1 MEVFL
6 LIFSALVPVA
16 AFLAFIY
23 RKDLNKEPRRLLI
36 KSFAWGMFISLPIL
50 IIEYALT
57 MIAPSWGGAWSLLY
71 EAFVV
76 AALAEEGCKAM
87 ALGRV
92 AWEEVE
98 LDEPFDGIVY
108 AVFISLGFA
117 AVENIGYVL
126 GGGFSTSLLRALF
139 SVPGHGLF
147 GVLMGYFFA
156 KARFSSVPLR
166 RLGYLCLSLFVPA
179 LFHGGFNYMLKSMS
193 YWGELEVW
201 GIAIVYLLLF
211 LVLVAFLWRLG
222 LNFIGRHRASSQASS
237 LSDGI
242 GLA

>member
-6 LIFSALVPVA
+6 LILSALVPVV

-23 RKDLNKEPRRLLI
+23 HKDLNKEPRRLLI
-36 KSFAWGMFISLPIL
+36 KSFAWGMFIFIPIL

-57 MIAPSWGGAWSLLY
+57 MIAPNWGGAWQLLY

-76 AALAEEGCKAM
+76 AAVAEEGCKVM
-87 ALGRV
+87 TLGRV

-98 LDEPFDGIVY
+98 MDEPFDGIVY

-147 GVLMGYFFA
+147 GILMGYFFA
-156 KARFSSVPLR
+156 KARFSLVPR
-166 RLGYLCLSLFVPA
+166 KRLGYLFMSFFVPT
-179 LFHGGFNYMLKSMS
+179 LFHGGFNYMLMSIS

-201 GIAIVYLLLF
+201 AIAVVYLLIF
-211 LVLVAFLWRLG
+211 IALVFVLWRLG
-222 LNFIGRHRASSQASS
+222 LKFIRHHRA
-237 LSDGI
+237 LPEETV
-242 GLA
+242 

>member
-1 MEVFL
+1 MEIFFL
-6 LIFSALVPVA
+6 ILSALVPVA

-23 RKDLNKEPRRLLI
+23 HKDLNKEPRRLLF

-57 MIAPSWGGAWSLLY
+57 MIAPNRDGTWQLLY

-87 ALGRV
+87 TLGRV
-92 AWEEVE
+92 AWEEAE
-98 LDEPFDGIVY
+98 MDEPFDGIVY

-117 AVENIGYVL
+117 AVENIVYVL

-156 KARFSSVPLR
+156 KARFSSVPMR

-179 LFHGGFNYMLKSMS
+179 LFHGGFNYILMSMS
-193 YWGELEVW
+193 YWGGLEVW
-201 GIAIVYLLLF
+201 EIALVYLLFF
-211 LVLVAFLWRLG
+211 LALVFSLWRLG
-222 LNFIGRHRASSQASS
+222 LKFIRRHRASSKATS
-237 LSDGI
+237 LCDGTI
-242 GLA
+242 V